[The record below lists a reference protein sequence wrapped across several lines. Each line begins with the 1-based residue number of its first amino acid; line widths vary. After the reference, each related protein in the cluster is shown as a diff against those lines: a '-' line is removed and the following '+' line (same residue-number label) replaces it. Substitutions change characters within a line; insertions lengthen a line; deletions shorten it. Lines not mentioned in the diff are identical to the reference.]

1 MTIEEYT
8 ERLQKAV
15 LKADE
20 APVLVQEVI
29 ENLKADITTL
39 DSLKTKNAEY
49 EETIK
54 GLRETNIKLFMST
67 PGVKEMGSS
76 TPAAEDISME
86 DPMDHPGIEGANIYL
101 EQNGL
106 EGKLTFQEKFAQP
119 E

>member
-29 ENLKADITTL
+29 ENLKTDLT
-39 DSLKTKNAEY
+39 SLESFRTQNAEY
-49 EETIK
+49 AETIK

-67 PGVKEMGSS
+67 PGVKGITDQGPDDKQS
-76 TPAAEDISME
+76 DE
-86 DPMDHPGIEGANIYL
+86 DPMDHPGIEGANLYL
-101 EQNGL
+101 AQNGL
-106 EGKLTFQEKFAQP
+106 EGKLTFQEKFSQP